1 MDPRYIQVPVN
12 RVFLRTD
19 NPRFSGG
26 PLENEAVAIEKLC
39 TEEDIL
45 SLATDIADVGLN
57 PMDVAGVMKSD
68 KNNYITGEGNRRFC
82 ALKLLN
88 DPERAPQSQKKAYEK
103 LAKSSR
109 HSFEKV
115 VVYEFEDKELME
127 AFIRRMHGSM
137 PVRRRRWSPEAQERE
152 FQTGKYALAVALN
165 DFATKYKV
173 YKSGE
178 DVVETSTLQR
188 WAEKPGMKAT
198 LGITG
203 GKSEPYRFR
212 SIADT
217 KKAVRAL
224 LDAIASEDNPSRRN
238 KSHIEMVA
246 GQISANL
253 GLQPSS
259 GKAKPLSPTP
269 PPTKS
274 TPAPA
279 APRITP
285 KPPVVKTIAYDK
297 ELAQALEDSGH
308 HKLSSLYYSLTKTIL
323 KDNVP
328 MLSVTAWSLIECI
341 CNVHGKTGTTSF
353 PDYLTRNRVSGFGLC
368 TTAKRDQAYKKFN
381 AALSNISLK
390 GNATKHEIL
399 GAGWDAYELSTD
411 IVVLTPL
418 LKALALAFPES

>member
-1 MDPRYIQVPVN
+1 MDSQYIQVPVN

-26 PLENEAVAIEKLC
+26 PLENESAAIEKLC
-39 TEEDIL
+39 REEDIL
-45 SLATDIADVGLN
+45 ALATDIADIGLN
-57 PMDVAGVMKSD
+57 PMDVAGVMKAD
-68 KNNYITGEGNRRFC
+68 KKTYITGEGNRRFC

-88 DPERAPQSQKKAYEK
+88 DPDRAPKSLRKAFEK

-109 HSFEKV
+109 HNFEMV

-127 AFIRRMHGSM
+127 AFIRRMHGAM

-165 DFATKYKV
+165 DFAIKYNI

-178 DVVETSTLQR
+178 TPVETSTLQR

-203 GKSEPYRFR
+203 VKGEPLRFR
-212 SIADT
+212 SIAET

-224 LDAIASEDNPSRRN
+224 LDAIALEKNPSRRN
-238 KSHIEMVA
+238 KGHIEMVA
-246 GQISANL
+246 GQISSKL
-253 GLQPSS
+253 GLEPSS
-259 GKAKPLSPTP
+259 GKAKPLSPAAP
-269 PPTKS
+269 QSNPV
-274 TPAPA
+274 AVPA

-297 ELAQALEDSGH
+297 ELAQALEDSGY
-308 HKLSSLYYSLTKTIL
+308 HKLSSLYYSLTKTNL

-341 CNVHGKTGTTSF
+341 CVVHGKTGGTAF
-353 PDYLTRNRVSGFGLC
+353 PDYLTKKLVSDFGLC
-368 TTAKRDQAYKKFN
+368 KLGKRDQAYKKFS

-390 GNATKHEIL
+390 GNATKHEL
-399 GAGWDAYELSTD
+399 AGAGWDAYELSTD
-411 IVVLTPL
+411 IIVLTPL
-418 LKALALAFPES
+418 LKALALEFTP